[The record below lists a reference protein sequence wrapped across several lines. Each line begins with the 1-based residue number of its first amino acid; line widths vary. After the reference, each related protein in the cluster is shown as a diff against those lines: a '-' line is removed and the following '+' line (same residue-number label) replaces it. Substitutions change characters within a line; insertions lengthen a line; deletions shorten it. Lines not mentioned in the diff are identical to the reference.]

1 MQTIHLAQ
9 TIGRF
14 VAWTSAVLLVSGSIG
29 LAAPAVAERSS
40 TGEARSAH
48 GQAQKQANLQ
58 QDQVRDHGRPTAR
71 AGDGGRADG
80 SLPRPND
87 FRAQADPDGLENGG
101 VDQPGGQGGVD
112 VTAQDGNNGT
122 GNDSD
127 CEDDNN
133 GLGTPGHC
141 RPAPAPVAP
150 AVGAGA
156 PSVGI
161 VAVLPALEVVET
173 EVGVLGP
180 SAVAH
185 QAFAEP
191 AAAPA
196 VLPNTGAD
204 ATMVGVALAALATLT
219 VGAGLVRRGR
229 RETAATG

>member
-9 TIGRF
+9 TIGRL
-14 VAWTSAVLLVSGSIG
+14 VAWTSAALLASGSIG
-29 LAAPAVAERSS
+29 LAAPAFAERSS

-58 QDQVRDHGRPTAR
+58 QDQGRDHGRPTAR
-71 AGDGGRADG
+71 AGDGGRADV

-133 GLGTPGHC
+133 GLGLPGHC
-141 RPAPAPVAP
+141 TERPAPVIAPVDDTAGDTDVASVIADVLAPTGGSAGVVVSPAGTTVPP
-150 AVGAGA
+150 AVRTG
-156 PSVGI
+156 
-161 VAVLPALEVVET
+161 VLPDTGTGRAL
-173 EVGVLGP
+173 L
-180 SAVAH
+180 SLAVA
-185 QAFAEP
+185 A
-191 AAAPA
+191 
-196 VLPNTGAD
+196 LT
-204 ATMVGVALAALATLT
+204 ALAL
-219 VGAGLVRRGR
+219 GGGLLLRGR
-229 RETAATG
+229 RSASG